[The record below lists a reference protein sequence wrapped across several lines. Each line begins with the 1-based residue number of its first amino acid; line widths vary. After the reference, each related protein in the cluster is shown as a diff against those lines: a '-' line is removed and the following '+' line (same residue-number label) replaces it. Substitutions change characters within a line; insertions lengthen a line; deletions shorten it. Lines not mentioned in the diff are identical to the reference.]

1 MEKSANKKWKESGTS
16 LSFKEWIDRENKKQE
31 SGSDTTFLPFDAS
44 QQVQDS
50 YEDVISQTDILNVR
64 TEEDKNKILGL
75 DKRIFVFS
83 SVIILGS
90 LSFYFYS
97 KLKKK

>member
-16 LSFKEWIDRENKKQE
+16 LSFKEWIDRENKKKE

-44 QQVQDS
+44 QQVDQAYQDA
-50 YEDVISQTDILNVR
+50 ISNSDILGIR
-64 TEEDKNKILGL
+64 TEEDKSKILGL
-75 DKRIFVFS
+75 DKKIFVFS
-83 SVIILGS
+83 SVIILSS
-90 LSFYFYS
+90 LGFYFYN